1 MISLNLYFLIFLL
14 LFQKIMKTMFSD
26 PDENIESEDKQKDSN
41 KNIKLNNHN
50 STQINNTSS
59 IESRMQQIFQ
69 NQILKNI

>member
-1 MISLNLYFLIFLL
+1 
-14 LFQKIMKTMFSD
+14 MKTMFSD
-26 PDENIESEDKQKDSN
+26 SDENIESEDKQKDSN